1 MNIPAKC
8 LSGIS
13 MLLLLTSPASAL
25 EYKLAQPEQSVV
37 TFGFTLMGAPLE
49 GTFRK
54 FATELYFDPAK
65 LAKAQAR
72 IEVNVASIDTGS
84 NEGNEEVVGKKWFNA
99 KDYPTATFVSTGLKA
114 LGGNRYQATGKLS
127 IKGKTL
133 DVAAPVTFQSEGTRG
148 TFDGTFSIK
157 RLDYMIGEGEWTD
170 VSSVANEVQI
180 KFHVVVNA
188 SPARK

>member
-1 MNIPAKC
+1 MNIHTRNLTAA
-8 LSGIS
+8 I
-13 MLLLLTSPASAL
+13 LLLLANPASAL
-25 EYKLAQPEQSVV
+25 EYKQVQPDQSAV

-49 GTFRK
+49 GKFNK
-54 FATELYFDPAK
+54 FATELYFDPAR

-72 IEVNVASIDTGS
+72 IEVSVASIDTGS

-99 KDYPTATFVSTGLKA
+99 KDYPTATFVSTGLKS

-127 IKGKTL
+127 IKGRTL
-133 DVAAPVTFQSEGTRG
+133 DVAAPVTFQTEGTRG
-148 TFDGTFSIK
+148 IFDGTFSIK

-188 SPARK
+188 SPAKK

>member
-1 MNIPAKC
+1 MNISAQS
-8 LSGIS
+8 LTTAAI
-13 MLLLLTSPASAL
+13 LLLANPASAL
-25 EYKLAQPEQSVV
+25 EYKQVQPDQSAV

-49 GTFRK
+49 GKFNK
-54 FATELYFDPAK
+54 FATELYFDPAR

-72 IEVNVASIDTGS
+72 IEVSVASIDTGS

-99 KDYPTATFVSTGLKA
+99 KDYPTATFVSTGLKS

-127 IKGKTL
+127 IKGRTL
-133 DVAAPVTFQSEGTRG
+133 DVAEPVTFQTEGTRG
-148 TFDGTFSIK
+148 IFDGTFSIK

-188 SPARK
+188 SPAKK